1 MNTKRCA
8 ILVAALAASGTLEIL
23 SSSATEADRCEEL
36 VKECFAA
43 ARDQRESCLHTMS
56 TRPQCVTS
64 ETGTLLAKRLQF
76 SGVKPSDADLGP
88 AFLGPQIINRRC
100 VESFDTSWS
109 AALVREDVSTKT
121 LEALSATL
129 DQCATHEDNP
139 LPRP

>member
-1 MNTKRCA
+1 MISKHCVIFFA
-8 ILVAALAASGTLEIL
+8 ILAVSGAMTIET
-23 SSSATEADRCEEL
+23 SSATEADRCEEL

-43 ARDQRESCLHTMS
+43 AIDQRESCLHTVS
-56 TRPQCVTS
+56 TRPQCVSS
-64 ETGTLLAKRLQF
+64 EVGTLLSKRLQF
-76 SGVKPSDADLGP
+76 SEVKPSDADLGP

-109 AALVREDVSTKT
+109 AALVKGDLSADAVK
-121 LEALSATL
+121 ALSASL